1 MMEMLVI
8 EGGRTL
14 SGEAQISGSKNSSL
28 PILIAS
34 LLCEKPS
41 QITNVPNLAD
51 TRFLKALLESFGVVC
66 EMNESIVK
74 VDAQEIKSSLAHYD
88 MVRKM
93 RASVLVLGPLLAR
106 MGHAEVS
113 LPGGCAIGSRPVDI
127 HLSGLE
133 CLGATIEVR
142 EGYIHA
148 RLPRGHFIGAEFEL
162 PMPSVGATEHLIM
175 AAVLAH
181 GTTILSKVAREPE
194 IVDLCEALNG
204 AGAKIKGY
212 GSSTIEITG
221 VSSLG
226 GLNYAIKPDRV
237 EAGTFMAIA
246 AATKSNIT
254 LKNIYVP
261 DIANVMER
269 FSHTGLK
276 YIANPGTIN
285 GYFDLEIIP
294 AKRLL
299 ATDVET
305 AGYPGFPTDMQAQF
319 MAAMTLASGT
329 SLIYERIFENR
340 MMHVPELMRMGADIK
355 VEKGVATVTGKE
367 SLTGAPVMATDLRA
381 SASLVIAALAAQG
394 RSEIRR
400 VYHLDRGYES
410 LEKKLE
416 KLGASIKRVN
426 QE

>member
-1 MMEMLVI
+1 
-8 EGGRTL
+8 
-14 SGEAQISGSKNSSL
+14 
-28 PILIAS
+28 
-34 LLCEKPS
+34 
-41 QITNVPNLAD
+41 
-51 TRFLKALLESFGVVC
+51 
-66 EMNESIVK
+66 
-74 VDAQEIKSSLAHYD
+74 
-88 MVRKM
+88 
-93 RASVLVLGPLLAR
+93 
-106 MGHAEVS
+106 
-113 LPGGCAIGSRPVDI
+113 
-127 HLSGLE
+127 
-133 CLGATIEVR
+133 
-142 EGYIHA
+142 
-148 RLPRGHFIGAEFEL
+148 
-162 PMPSVGATEHLIM
+162 MPSVGATEHLIM

-410 LEKKLE
+410 LENKLE